1 MAKFTGNK
9 DVNVDVDIE
18 VDVEEFY
25 DEMSAD
31 EKEEMAHYLGD
42 DLSIL
47 DFIGKSDRQKMYKEF
62 AYYVGVSDTEH
73 LEYLI
78 KELQYWSKK

>member
-1 MAKFTGNK
+1 VAKFIGNK
-9 DVNVDVDIE
+9 DINVDVDVD

-25 DEMSAD
+25 EEMSDD
-31 EKEEMAHYLGD
+31 EKEEMAHLLSD
-42 DLSIL
+42 DINIL
-47 DFIGKSDRQKMYKEF
+47 DFTGKSDREKMYKDL
-62 AYYVGVSDTEH
+62 AYYVGVSDSEH